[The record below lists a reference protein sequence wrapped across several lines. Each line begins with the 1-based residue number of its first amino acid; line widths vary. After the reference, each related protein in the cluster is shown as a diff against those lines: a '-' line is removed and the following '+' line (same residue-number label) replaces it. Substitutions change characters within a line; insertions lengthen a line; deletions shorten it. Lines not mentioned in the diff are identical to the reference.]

1 MTPAHHRDLNQ
12 AAIRKILRE
21 FSPNLVWLDEYR
33 QRTVFGD
40 EVDDSASEFVSLWT
54 RYQPE
59 VRRYVGMLVP
69 KAADADDV
77 MQQTAS
83 RLWEKFEEYDPD
95 RPFVAWAIGFA
106 YHEVLSWRQKQSR
119 DRLVFSA
126 EILAQLH
133 ATIGQESSLLELRR
147 RTLDGCLQ
155 KLSDKERR
163 LILQRTRNT
172 APFSGKRS
180 SRESV
185 RTSCTT
191 PSKNSDCGCSRA
203 STTRCGRRAGSMDN
217 PSDQSNLNRLLARL
231 VDGEATGDD
240 IAALEK
246 LLDGNADAQRRYV
259 HYVDLHAELLSR
271 SDVARTIPSSV
282 GTDDSGRAAI
292 PEPPTTRPVWSPR
305 LRPSS

>member
-1 MTPAHHRDLNQ
+1 M
-12 AAIRKILRE
+12 
-21 FSPNLVWLDEYR
+21 
-33 QRTVFGD
+33 
-40 EVDDSASEFVSLWT
+40 DDSASEFVSLWT
-54 RYQPE
+54 RYQPD

-133 ATIGQESSLLELRR
+133 ATIGQEASLLELRR

-163 LILQRTRNT
+163 LILQRYSEHGAVQRE
-172 APFSGKRS
+172 AKQ
-180 SRESV
+180 SRISPHKLYYAIEKL
-185 RTSCTT
+185 R
-191 PSKNSDCGCSRA
+191 
-203 STTRCGRRAGSMDN
+203 
-217 PSDQSNLNRLLARL
+217 LRLLACI
-231 VDGEATGDD
+231 DD
-240 IAALEK
+240 TMRQE
-246 LLDGNADAQRRYV
+246 GWQ
-259 HYVDLHAELLSR
+259 H
-271 SDVARTIPSSV
+271 
-282 GTDDSGRAAI
+282 G
-292 PEPPTTRPVWSPR
+292 
-305 LRPSS
+305 